1 VGLEAAAAIA
11 MAALPMDEY
20 ECFLLQEILL
30 DAAFALYER
39 QFAIS

>member
-1 VGLEAAAAIA
+1 MAALLKLAEA
-11 MAALPMDEY
+11 MAALLMDEY
-20 ECFLLQEILL
+20 ECLLLHDILL